1 MAFECK
7 TNAGTLTIGQVQPDQ
22 LNHADGVRMQDER
35 RDTDDR
41 TSPAR
46 SVKPRSL
53 PKSNGRRSRDREGY
67 QEKKKTH
74 VERVTPANYA
84 RRKFAPPCWTT
95 VRGAQDAPNS
105 NAAPDG
111 SIRKTP
117 CRARAYHAATGRTT
131 INRGE
136 GELEK
141 ITAISRTDNKG
152 AGD

>member
-1 MAFECK
+1 
-7 TNAGTLTIGQVQPDQ
+7 
-22 LNHADGVRMQDER
+22 MQDER
-35 RDTDDR
+35 RDTDIR
-41 TSPAR
+41 ASSTR

-131 INRGE
+131 INRGGGGIGKDYSNIE
-136 GELEK
+136 NGQQGCRRLR
-141 ITAISRTDNKG
+141 SRLLRGVCTTSRVLGFRRKKPST
-152 AGD
+152 